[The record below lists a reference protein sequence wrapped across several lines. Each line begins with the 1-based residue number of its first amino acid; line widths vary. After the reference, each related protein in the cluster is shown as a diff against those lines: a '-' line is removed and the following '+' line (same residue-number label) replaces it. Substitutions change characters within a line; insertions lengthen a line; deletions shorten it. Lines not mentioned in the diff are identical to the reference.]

1 MRALLLLAILL
12 FPFRS
17 ALAQSDAY
25 PTGLD
30 LVKRCHALEQVERGG
45 AAPDAETVEDYG
57 YCLGFVVGYVSGFAA
72 RDAVG
77 EPGMFCAPS
86 DTTIGDFVHAIQGW
100 LVQHP
105 DGLEQMGAYV
115 AVRALQAKYPCAAQ

>member
-1 MRALLLLAILL
+1 M
-12 FPFRS
+12 
-17 ALAQSDAY
+17 
-25 PTGLD
+25 
-30 LVKRCHALEQVERGG
+30 KRCHALEQVERAGTT
-45 AAPDAETVEDYG
+45 PDAETVEDYG

-77 EPGMFCAPS
+77 EQGMFCAPS
-86 DTTIGDFVHAIQGW
+86 DATIGDFVRAIQSW